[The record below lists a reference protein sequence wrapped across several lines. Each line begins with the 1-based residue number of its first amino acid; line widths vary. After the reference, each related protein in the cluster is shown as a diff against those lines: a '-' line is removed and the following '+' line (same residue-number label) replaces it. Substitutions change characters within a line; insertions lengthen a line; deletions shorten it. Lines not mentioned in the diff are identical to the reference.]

1 MIVADFRIKK
11 EQTFV
16 RVKKCIFMLDSVIS
30 WAILN
35 ILHKMVR
42 HFYKDTKSKHNP
54 EEYY

>member
-1 MIVADFRIKK
+1 
-11 EQTFV
+11 
-16 RVKKCIFMLDSVIS
+16 MLDSVIS